1 MSYRYLV
8 AKRNPLASWILDSAV
23 PFVDNINSGF
33 TAGKKTGSGNPTTS
47 TALVSCAAYSS
58 VFSSS
63 AVGQFQN
70 GLFTQGNETNGWALE
85 AWVLPI
91 PKTTTG
97 DQQILSHGTI
107 FDGLSINGKVI
118 SFSTQYLT
126 AAPATLTYDLQEYQL
141 AHIVATHTKDQ
152 NQLWVNNVMVASV
165 NLTDAQKADQY
176 VATDGYLYSGY
187 TTSTQQIAMNG
198 VAFYT
203 AIDPDRINQNYLA
216 GIRATPQAHVGPQLN
231 GLVLNMAG
239 SAGNVFA
246 SRVWQARSDWNTGLK
261 GTVEYSDSQVIPSYV
276 AGVSVAGTWTT
287 ALPLDAQGDTSIYG
301 VLVEWTG
308 NGITVATSLDGTTWT
323 TATSGQ
329 LISTITSG
337 YNPTGKDLQ
346 IRVSFAGG
354 LAVDPANLDSLTII
368 GYRDNTFAT
377 HSTRPITVGYPA
389 VLRNDYEPNLYRDDN
404 GVNLHSQTLTIGIDT
419 SSDPQVARTLEAWI
433 KVLSGT
439 PTISV
444 GGTKYR
450 NGVADTTLPVGE
462 WSCIHYV
469 AAADIATT
477 ITINGDCIVGEVVLY
492 PTPLTAGQV
501 AHLYGSYTGVP
512 TLRIADS
519 ASITISEPTTPVTQ
533 YAHDWS
539 ISGAG

>member
-1 MSYRYLV
+1 MSYRYYV
-8 AKRNPLASWILDSAV
+8 AKRNPLASWILDSTV
-23 PFVDNINSGF
+23 PFVENINSGF
-33 TAGKKTGSGNPTTS
+33 TGDKKTGTSNPTKS

-63 AVGQFQN
+63 SIGQFQM
-70 GLFTQGNETNGWALE
+70 GLFTQGNETNSWAIE

-97 DQQILSHGTI
+97 PQQILSHLNI

-126 AAPATLTYDLQEYQL
+126 APAATVTFDLQEYQM
-141 AHIVATHTKDQ
+141 AHVVGTHTKDQ

-165 NLTDAQKADQY
+165 NLTDAQKADQF

-203 AIDPDRINQNYLA
+203 AIDSDTINQNYLA
-216 GIRATPQAHVGPQLN
+216 GTRATPQAAVGPQLN
-231 GLVLNMAG
+231 GLCLNMSG
-239 SAGNVFA
+239 DVGNIFA
-246 SRVWQARSDWNTGLK
+246 SRVWQQRADWSLGLK
-261 GTVEYSDSQVIPSYV
+261 NNVEYGDSQITPTYV

-287 ALPLDAQGDTSIYG
+287 ALPLDSQGDTSIYG
-301 VLVEWTG
+301 VLVQWTG
-308 NGITVATSLDGTTWT
+308 NSITVATSLDGTTWT

-354 LAVDPANLDSLTII
+354 LAADPANLDSLTVV

-389 VLRNDYEPNLYRDDN
+389 VLRSDFEPNLYRDDN
-404 GVNLHSQTLTIGIDT
+404 GVNLHSQTLTIGVDT
-419 SSDPQVARTLEAWI
+419 STDPSVARTLEAWI
-433 KVLSGT
+433 KVISGS

-444 GGTKYR
+444 GGTLYR
-450 NGVADTTLPVGE
+450 NGVADSTLPIGE

-469 AAADIATT
+469 AAADIATS
-477 ITINGDCIVGEVVLY
+477 ITIAGDCIVGQVTLY
-492 PTPLTAGQV
+492 PTPLTAAQV

-512 TLRIADS
+512 TFRIVD
-519 ASITISEPTTPVTQ
+519 ASIIAISEPVSPVSQ

-539 ISGAG
+539 ISPAG